1 MGSGALHA
9 EQLSLQRMLHS
20 ASISILAV
28 LHRLL
33 QTSDKRQVHD
43 PIAFK
48 CALFRGT
55 RKR

>member
-1 MGSGALHA
+1 MGAGALHA
-9 EQLSLQRMLHS
+9 AQHSLQRMLHS

-28 LHRLL
+28 LHKLL
-33 QTSDKRQVHD
+33 QTCDKRQVHD

-48 CALFRGT
+48 RALFRGT